1 MMRLDPDLC
10 FLARCGPPDSSE
22 IEGELKSV
30 INPDPM
36 DDDEDRY
43 VATTREVASSKRAVK

>member
-1 MMRLDPDLC
+1 MRLDPDLC

-43 VATTREVASSKRAVK
+43 VATTSKGASSKRAVK

>member
-10 FLARCGPPDSSE
+10 FLTRCGPPDSSE

-43 VATTREVASSKRAVK
+43 VATTSGGVSSKRAVK